1 MTPQDMGPGA
11 SPARLRAL
19 RDVLQRLAPRQ
30 RQYAFLAALLAGGVG
45 VLWVIF
51 AATGSGIPPDAART
65 RSGDAARITN
75 VGILPPGGQ
84 VNPVDQ
90 WVGTAGRKLA
100 QYESERE
107 EQGRV
112 NKDRQSFEA
121 RTMQRFSELEQRLT
135 SAQQAAASLPTPTP
149 TPAPAAAPAPA
160 APAAPTAP
168 TSMPPAASL
177 PVSPP
182 TAPGAGGVMPAGTP
196 PALQLAAPPTPVI
209 SRVTLSDRP
218 RAAVNGGGADVV
230 RGEAGESPN
239 AGAKSVA
246 TFLPVSFT
254 RGTLLG
260 GLDAPTGGQA
270 QSNPHPVLIQL
281 ADNSVLP
288 NRFRGEYRD
297 CFVIAAGYG
306 DISSERAYLRT
317 ETLSCVRADG
327 TPLEVKLQGSVFG
340 EDGKVGMRGRLVS
353 KQGQMLAHALLA
365 GVVSG
370 IGQGLSTASTS
381 YSTSP
386 LGTIASA
393 DSSADA
399 YRAGLGSGVG
409 KALDRLAQYYIRLA
423 ENTFPVIEV
432 DAGRQIDVVIT
443 RGVRIDVP
451 MTAAA
456 ERGARHT
463 SSPETRY
470 LEATDDGAY

>member
-1 MTPQDMGPGA
+1 MSPQDMGPGA
-11 SPARLRAL
+11 APARLRAL
-19 RDVLQRLAPRQ
+19 RDVLQRLTPRQ
-30 RQYAFLAALLAGGVG
+30 RQYALLAALLAGGVG

-51 AATGSGIPPDAART
+51 AATGSGIQPDAART

-75 VGILPPGGQ
+75 VGVLPPGGQ

-112 NKDRQSFEA
+112 NKDRQAFEA

-135 SAQQAAASLPTPTP
+135 SAQQAAASPP
-149 TPAPAAAPAPA
+149 TPAPAQVPAPA
-160 APAAPTAP
+160 GPAAPTVP

-182 TAPGAGGVMPAGTP
+182 IAPGAAGVMPAGTP
-196 PALQLAAPPTPVI
+196 PALQPAAPSMPVI
-209 SRVTLSDRP
+209 SRVTLSDRS
-218 RAAVNGGGADVV
+218 RAAVNGGSAEAA

-327 TPLEVKLQGSVFG
+327 APLEVKLQGSVFG

-423 ENTFPVIEV
+423 EATFPVIEV

-456 ERGARHT
+456 ERSARRT